1 MEFFLERIA
10 RSLKDEFGNTLN
22 RHCLVFPGRRAGL
35 YFLKHLAANIDKP
48 VWVPPVYTIN
58 DLFRSYSSLQP
69 AGNEI
74 FLFELFRV
82 YRKIKKSNE
91 SFDDFYFWG
100 DMLIND
106 FDDVDKYLV
115 DASLL
120 FRNLSDLKNIDQE
133 FGKLTEAHLEII
145 KRFWVNFEADKPTD
159 QKTGFINLWSVL
171 LQMYDELRKS
181 LREKNLAYEG
191 MIFRDV
197 AETAEAEFVSST
209 SWDMVHFIG
218 FNAINDCEKRIMLRL
233 KKAGKARFYW
243 DYDNSYISHVTYNS
257 AGHFMRENLKLFG
270 NDMPSDWSYDT
281 MLSDVSQSVSRK
293 VIETS
298 SDIAQVKLIPG
309 LISEIPGLTAENAH
323 QTAVVLADENLL
335 IPLLTSLP
343 DVHEINITMGYPLRQ
358 SLVYTL
364 LRNIMDLQTSAITV
378 ESMIRFDQEI
388 VGNILRNPLVKAII
402 PENELPLAEN
412 LISAASNIH
421 ASKFEGSAFLSRI
434 FRRVS
439 DPADFSSYLKDL
451 LSLIALDSGSSD
463 EKNDDTITQRN
474 ILNEFI
480 YRIVLSLNRL
490 DGIIRDPEIHF
501 TTDTFIKLLDR
512 MLRSHSIP
520 FSGEPLTGIQ
530 MMGILET
537 RVLDFKNLIILSVNE
552 GVLPAISSSSSFIP
566 FNLRAAFG
574 LPSVNHQESI
584 FAYHFYRLLQRA
596 ENVIFTY
603 NSNSEGLRNGEM
615 SRFLIQMKYDSVL
628 KPDFRNL
635 DFIIKPDTTIPGI
648 IEKSDV
654 HLSKLKSLYLN
665 GSGRPLSPSAIN
677 TWLVCRMKFYY
688 RYINGLRE
696 PDNSSS
702 EIDAAMFGK
711 ILHEIMKTIY
721 QDFAGNMVSADRLD
735 MLMRD
740 SDRLSKVIDAN
751 VVEQIGDDGIVKGNE
766 LIIRDVLLSFTK
778 RILRADKS
786 LSPFKILHLEAPFS
800 FELELPS
807 GIKIRTGGIADRID
821 TVSGITRI
829 VDYKTGTISESL
841 CNIADLFED
850 DRKKDHDGWLQALIY
865 CEAYLS
871 GNQATLVRPSIYGIK
886 KMSGSAYDDH
896 LRLKPDRTE
905 IIVDD
910 YSVIRD
916 EFLGGLKEMLAKIF
930 NNEEHFTMTKDT
942 QGKCRYCSY
951 SKLCLR

>member
-48 VWVPPVYTIN
+48 VWAPPVYTIN

-74 FLFELFRV
+74 LLFELFRI
-82 YRKIKKSNE
+82 YRKIKKSGE

-100 DMLIND
+100 DMLLND

-133 FGKLTEAHLEII
+133 FGALTEAHVEII
-145 KRFWVNFEADKPTD
+145 RRFWINFEADKPTD

-171 LQMYDELRKS
+171 LPVYDEFRKS
-181 LREKNLAYEG
+181 LREKNLAFEG

-197 AETAEAEFVSST
+197 AELQESEFIAST

-218 FNAINDCEKRIMLRL
+218 FNAINECEKKIMLRL
-233 KKAGKARFYW
+233 KKSGKARFYW
-243 DYDNSYISHVTYNS
+243 DYDNSYIGRGTYNS
-257 AGHFMRENLKLFG
+257 AGHFMRENLKMFG

-281 MLSDVSQSVSRK
+281 MLSSPSISRK

-298 SDIAQVKLIPG
+298 SDIAQVKLVPK
-309 LISEIPGLTAENAH
+309 LISEMPGLTAENAH

-358 SLVYTL
+358 SVVYTL
-364 LRNIMDLQTSAITV
+364 LRHIMDLQKTAITV
-378 ESMIRFDQEI
+378 DSLTRFDQVL
-388 VGNILRNPLVKAII
+388 VGNILRNPLLKPII
-402 PENELPLAEN
+402 PESDQALADT
-412 LISAASNIH
+412 LLSTGTTIH
-421 ASKFEGSAFLSRI
+421 ATKFDGTAFLSNI
-434 FRRVS
+434 FRKVA
-439 DPADFSSYLKDL
+439 DPAAFSAYVKNL
-451 LSLIALDSGSSD
+451 LSIIALESGDSD
-463 EKNDDTITQRN
+463 ERNNDSITQRN

-490 DGIIRDPEIHF
+490 DAIIRDTEITF

-530 MMGILET
+530 IMGILET

-566 FNLRAAFG
+566 FSLRGAFG

-584 FAYHFYRLLQRA
+584 FAYHFYRLLQKA
-596 ENVIFTY
+596 ENVVFTY

-615 SRFLIQMKYDSVL
+615 SRFLIQMKYDSLL

-635 DFIIKPDTTIPGI
+635 DFIIKPDLTMNEL
-648 IEKSDV
+648 IEKNETHIV
-654 HLSKLKSLYLN
+654 KLNSLYLN
-665 GSGRPLSPSAIN
+665 GSGRALSPSAIN
-677 TWLVCRMKFYY
+677 TWLGCRMKFYY

-696 PDNSSS
+696 PEKSSS
-702 EIDAAMFGK
+702 EIDPAIFGK
-711 ILHEIMKTIY
+711 ILHDIMKTVY
-721 QDFAGNMVSADRLD
+721 EEFAGNLITSEQLEKLIMDTGKLR
-735 MLMRD
+735 
-740 SDRLSKVIDAN
+740 KIIDAN
-751 VVEQIGDDGIVKGNE
+751 VLEMTGNDGIVRGNE
-766 LIIRDVLLSFTK
+766 LIIRDVLLSFAR
-778 RILRADKS
+778 RILRTDKS
-786 LSPFKILHLEAPFS
+786 IAPFRILHLEKPFS
-800 FELELPS
+800 FDLEVSPGL
-807 GIKIRTGGIADRID
+807 KVKTGGIADRID
-821 TVSGITRI
+821 TVLGTTRI
-829 VDYKTGTISESL
+829 VDYKTGTISDSV
-841 CNIADLFED
+841 CRVSDLFED

-871 GNQATLVRPSIYGIK
+871 VNQLSPVRPSIYGIK
-886 KMSGSAYDDH
+886 KMSGKSYDDH
-896 LRLKPDRTE
+896 LRLKPERTE
-905 IIVDD
+905 CRIEDYTII
-910 YSVIRD
+910 RG
-916 EFLGGLKEMLAKIF
+916 EFLEGLREALAKIF
-930 NNEEHFTMTKDT
+930 SKDEHFTMTKDARA
-942 QGKCRYCSY
+942 KCRYCSY

>member
-10 RSLKDEFGNTLN
+10 RSLKDEFGNNLN

-74 FLFELFRV
+74 LLFELFRV
-82 YRKIKKSNE
+82 YRKIKKSGE

-171 LQMYDELRKS
+171 FQMYEEFRKA
-181 LREKNLAYEG
+181 LREKNLAFEG

-197 AETAEAEFVSST
+197 AETAEAEFIQST

-218 FNAINDCEKRIMLRL
+218 FNAINECEKKIMLRL
-233 KKAGKARFYW
+233 KKSGKARFYW
-243 DYDNSYISHVTYNS
+243 DYDNSYISRGNYNS

-281 MLSDVSQSVSRK
+281 MLADASQSVSRK

-309 LISEIPGLTAENAH
+309 LISEIPGLNPENAH

-335 IPLLTSLP
+335 VPLLTSLP

-364 LRNIMDLQTSAITV
+364 LRHIMDLQTSAI
-378 ESMIRFDQEI
+378 SFDGMIRFDQEL
-388 VGNILRNPLVKAII
+388 VGNILRNPLLKAII
-402 PENELPLAEN
+402 PEKELPLAEN
-412 LISAASNIH
+412 LMSAGSNIQ
-421 ASKFEGSAFLSRI
+421 ASKFEGSAFLSGI
-434 FRRVS
+434 FRKVS
-439 DPADFSSYLKDL
+439 DPADFSAYLKDL
-451 LSLIALDSGSSD
+451 LSLIALDSGSS
-463 EKNDDTITQRN
+463 EERNDDTITQRN

-490 DGIIRDPEIHF
+490 DGIIRDPEITF
-501 TTDTFIKLLDR
+501 TTSTFIKLLDR

-530 MMGILET
+530 IMGILET

-566 FNLRAAFG
+566 FSLRAAFG

-596 ENVIFTY
+596 ENVIFAF

-635 DFIIKPDTTIPGI
+635 DFLIKPDSTIPGI
-648 IEKSDV
+648 LEKSDA
-654 HLSKLKSLYLN
+654 HLSRLQSLYLN
-665 GSGRPLSPSAIN
+665 GNGRALSPSAIN
-677 TWLVCRMKFYY
+677 TWLGCRMKFYY

-696 PDNSSS
+696 PDSTSS
-702 EIDAAMFGK
+702 EIDPAMFGR
-711 ILHEIMKTIY
+711 ILHDIMKTIY
-721 QDFAGNMVSADRLD
+721 EDLAGSLVSAERLD

-740 SDRLSKVIDAN
+740 SDRLHRIIDAN
-751 VVEQIGDDGIVKGNE
+751 VVEKTGDDGIVRGNE

-807 GIKIRTGGIADRID
+807 GMKIRTGGIADRID

-829 VDYKTGTISESL
+829 VDYKTGTISDSL
-841 CNIADLFED
+841 CSITDLFED
-850 DRKKDHDGWLQALIY
+850 DRRKDHDGWLQALIY
-865 CEAYLS
+865 CEAYLA
-871 GNQATLVRPSIYGIK
+871 GNQATHVRPSIYGIK
-886 KMSGSAYDDH
+886 KMSGAAYDDH
-896 LRLKPDRTE
+896 LKLKPDRTE

-930 NNEEHFTMTKDT
+930 SNEEHFTMTKDT
-942 QGKCRYCSY
+942 RGKCKYCSY